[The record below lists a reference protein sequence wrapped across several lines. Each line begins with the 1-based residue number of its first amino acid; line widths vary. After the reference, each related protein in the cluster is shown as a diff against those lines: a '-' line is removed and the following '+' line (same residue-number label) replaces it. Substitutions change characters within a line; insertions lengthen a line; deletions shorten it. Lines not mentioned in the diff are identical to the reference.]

1 MESFEQVYASV
12 ASILQSSMVET
23 TYNLFIRGI
32 EPVSFTEGVVTLSVS
47 TEFQKGIIEERYLT
61 TIANCFEEILG
72 FTVDIK
78 VIARDSYA
86 SVSKEPQGDA
96 NLPLLGEY
104 SYTFDNFIVGATNKF
119 AHAAAQAVAANPSG
133 AYNPLFIYGASGLGK
148 THLLMAIKNE
158 IEHTRPKF
166 KTVYVEGENFT
177 NELIKAISMGDTSH
191 FHDKYRS
198 ADVLL
203 ADDIQ
208 FIGGKEST
216 QEEFFHTFNELYR
229 SAKQIV
235 LASDRP
241 PKEIRSLEERLRT
254 RFEWG
259 LIADIQA
266 PDLETRISIL
276 LRKASMLNLD
286 LPLDVAEFI
295 ALQIKDD
302 IRQLEGTVKKMN
314 AHRIIDGIPPT
325 ILCAQGAIK
334 DIQREHRPIP
344 ITVEKILEEI
354 SRTFGNSVEDIKS
367 GRRDSDISFARQV
380 AMYVLREVT
389 PLTMEEIGYE
399 FSGRNHSTVTHALKR
414 ISSLITSDSRLRGTV
429 EDIIKNVKG

>member
-1 MESFEQVYASV
+1 MESFEQIYASV
-12 ASILQSSMVET
+12 AAALQNTMVET
-23 TYNLFIRGI
+23 TFNLFIRGI
-32 EPVSFTEGVVTLSVS
+32 EPVSFTEGIVTLSVS
-47 TEFQKGIIEERYLT
+47 TDFQKGIVEERYLVPL
-61 TIANCFEEILG
+61 AEEFEKLLG
-72 FTVDIK
+72 FSVDIR
-78 VIARDSYA
+78 IISRDTGINIVDSPPEQPQQP
-86 SVSKEPQGDA
+86 VSGD
-96 NLPLLGEY
+96 Y
-104 SYTFDNFIVGATNKF
+104 TYTFDNFIVGATNKF

-158 IEHTRPKF
+158 IEQTRPRY

-177 NELIKAISMGDTSH
+177 NELIRAISMGDTSH

-241 PKEIRSLEERLRT
+241 PKEIKSLEERMRT

-276 LRKASMLNLD
+276 LRKASMLNFEM
-286 LPLDVAEFI
+286 PLDVAEFI
-295 ALQIKDD
+295 ANQVKED
-302 IRQLEGTVKKMN
+302 IRQLEGIVNRIN
-314 AHRIIDGIPPT
+314 AHRIIDDVPPT
-325 ILCAQGAIK
+325 ILSAQSAIK
-334 DIQREHRPIP
+334 DIQQEHRPIP
-344 ITVEKILEEI
+344 VTVEKVLEEV

-367 GRRDSDISFARQV
+367 SRRDSDISFTRQV

-389 PLTMEEIGYE
+389 PLTMEDIGFE

-414 ISSLITSDSRLRGTV
+414 ISSLILSDTRLRGTI

>member
-1 MESFEQVYASV
+1 MESFEQIYASV
-12 ASILQSSMVET
+12 AAALQKSMVET

-32 EPVSFTEGVVTLSVS
+32 EPVSFSEGIVTLSVS
-47 TEFQKGIIEERYLT
+47 TEFQKGIIEERYLSS
-61 TIANCFEEILG
+61 IADNFEAILG
-72 FTVDIK
+72 FTVTVNI
-78 VIARDSYA
+78 ISRDNTGGLSGLTPI
-86 SVSKEPQGDA
+86 EIPQ
-96 NLPLLGEY
+96 NVLGEY

-158 IEHTRPKF
+158 VENTRPKM
-166 KTVYVEGENFT
+166 KVVYVEGENFT
-177 NELIKAISMGDTSH
+177 NELIRAISMGDTSH

-198 ADVLL
+198 ADILL

-276 LRKASMLNLD
+276 LRKAGMLNFE

-295 ALQIKDD
+295 ATQIKDD

-314 AHRIIDGIPPT
+314 AHRLIDGIPPT

-334 DIQREHRPIP
+334 DIQQEHRPIP
-344 ITVEKILEEI
+344 VTVEKIIEEI

-367 GRRDSDISFARQV
+367 GRRDSEISFARQV

-414 ISSLITSDSRLRGTV
+414 VSNLIANDSRLRGTI

>member
-1 MESFEQVYASV
+1 
-12 ASILQSSMVET
+12 MVET

>member
-1 MESFEQVYASV
+1 MESFEQVYTLVS
-12 ASILQSSMVET
+12 SMLQKSMVET

-32 EPVSFTEGVVTLSVS
+32 EPVSFSEGIAVLSVS
-47 TEFQKGIIEERYLT
+47 TDFQKGIIEERYLSN
-61 TIANCFEEILG
+61 IAACFEEILG
-72 FTVDIK
+72 FSVVVKI
-78 VIARDSYA
+78 ISRDSSSSNSNQA
-86 SVSKEPQGDA
+86 IPA
-96 NLPLLGEY
+96 LPISGEY
-104 SYTFDNFIVGATNKF
+104 SYTFDTFIVGATNKF

-148 THLLMAIKNE
+148 THLLLAIKNE
-158 IEHTRPKF
+158 IEHTRPKL
-166 KTVYVEGENFT
+166 KTVYVEGETFT
-177 NELIKAISMGDTSH
+177 NELIRAISVGDTNT
-191 FHDKYRS
+191 FHEKYRS
-198 ADVLL
+198 VDVLL

-259 LIADIQA
+259 LIADIGA

-276 LRKASMLNLD
+276 LRKAAMLNFE
-286 LPLDVAEFI
+286 LPIDVAEFI
-295 ALQIKDD
+295 ASQIKDD

-325 ILCAQGAIK
+325 IFCAQGAIK

-344 ITVEKILEEI
+344 ITLEKITEEI
-354 SRTFGNSVEDIKS
+354 SRTFGNSIEDMKGS
-367 GRRDSDISFARQV
+367 KRDADISFARQV
-380 AMYVLREVT
+380 AMYVMREVT

-399 FSGRNHSTVTHALKR
+399 FSGRNHSTVTHAIKR
-414 ISSLITSDSRLRGTV
+414 ITQLIAGDSRLRETV

>member
-1 MESFEQVYASV
+1 MESFEQIYASV
-12 ASILQSSMVET
+12 AAALQKSMVET

-32 EPVSFTEGVVTLSVS
+32 EPVSFSEGIVTLSVS
-47 TEFQKGIIEERYLT
+47 TEFQKGIIEERYLSS
-61 TIANCFEEILG
+61 IADNFEAILG
-72 FTVDIK
+72 FTVTVNI
-78 VIARDSYA
+78 ISRDNTGGLSGLTPI
-86 SVSKEPQGDA
+86 EIPQ
-96 NLPLLGEY
+96 NVLGEY

-158 IEHTRPKF
+158 VENTRPKM
-166 KTVYVEGENFT
+166 KVVYVEGENFT
-177 NELIKAISMGDTSH
+177 NELIRAISMGDTSH

-198 ADVLL
+198 ADILL

-276 LRKASMLNLD
+276 LRKAGMLNFE

-295 ALQIKDD
+295 ATQVKDD

-314 AHRIIDGIPPT
+314 AHRLIDGIPPT

-334 DIQREHRPIP
+334 DIQQEHRPIP
-344 ITVEKILEEI
+344 VTVEKIIEEI

-367 GRRDSDISFARQV
+367 GRRDSEISFARQV

-414 ISSLITSDSRLRGTV
+414 VSNLIANDSRLRGTI